1 MNGPFSW
8 KSHWENLRIVSTNE
22 ISASFE
28 QRIGAKLISQN
39 CNLKKRENPTSGWQH
54 PAKAFWRFK
63 LSVLTATALTSM
75 ISVLNSITYY
85 LSLT

>member
-22 ISASFE
+22 KSASFE

-39 CNLKKRENPTSGWQH
+39 CNLKTKRKILHLDGNIRQ
-54 PAKAFWRFK
+54 K
-63 LSVLTATALTSM
+63 LFGDPS
-75 ISVLNSITYY
+75 
-85 LSLT
+85 